1 MMPKGDAVSQL
12 SPRKAGFDDIRR
24 WLSSG
29 WALFRHTRPV
39 SLAYAALFCA
49 GAAAIFPAVVVLG
62 FTPMTIPFAGAF
74 MLIAPAFLSGF
85 FGLADRIE
93 AGEKPRMAHL
103 VGAFRANSPSLW
115 VLSLV
120 CAFLFLVWVTD
131 AATVYAMYFG
141 TTPIFFLA
149 QFFQS
154 LFRDWS
160 LISFLLFTSAMGAVL
175 AFIIFAISAFA
186 VPLLYYRRTDLAGA
200 VSASVRGVF
209 VNFPVMMAW
218 ALLLSAAIFVTL
230 LIFLPALVAVFPVLA
245 YAGREA
251 YRTVFPVGEAV
262 SMEQRKLSA

>member
-1 MMPKGDAVSQL
+1 MSQL
-12 SPRKAGFDDIRR
+12 SPRKAEPGDMRR
-24 WLSSG
+24 WLRGG
-29 WALFRHTRPV
+29 WSLFRHARLV
-39 SLAYAALFCA
+39 SLAYAALFCI
-49 GAAAIFPAVVVLG
+49 GAAVIFPAAVLLG

-74 MLIAPAFLSGF
+74 MLIAPVFLSGF

-103 VGAFRANSPSLW
+103 VGAFRKNSPSLW

-154 LFRDWS
+154 LFSDWS
-160 LISFLLFTSAMGAVL
+160 LVSFLLFTSAMGAVL

-218 ALLLSAAIFVTL
+218 ALLLSVAIFVTL
-230 LIFLPALVAVFPVLA
+230 LIFLPALVVVFPVLA

-251 YRTVFPVGEAV
+251 YRTVFPAFAAG
-262 SMEQRKLSA
+262 SR